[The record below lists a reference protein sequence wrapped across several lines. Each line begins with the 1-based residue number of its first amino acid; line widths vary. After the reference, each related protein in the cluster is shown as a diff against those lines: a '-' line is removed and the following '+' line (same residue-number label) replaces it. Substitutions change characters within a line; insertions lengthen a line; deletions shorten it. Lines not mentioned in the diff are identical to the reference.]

1 MKMKTSVILGVT
13 QMTFGVVLK
22 AMNALYFK
30 ESLDFFY
37 EFIPMIIFVL
47 SLFGYMILLIFMKW
61 SIDWDYRMFTATC
74 FDGLTPQNVTCDSD
88 STTADMCPLDYGGS
102 GDGCQPPNLITSLI
116 NIALSPGDVDE
127 PMYAGQT
134 SVQTILLLLALGS
147 IPVLLLAKP
156 LTIRSRMKKA
166 AARHDS
172 FSSESQLMAG
182 EHNSS
187 DKVENGGHGA
197 AGGDHGGHEEH
208 DFSEIVIHQAIET
221 IEFVLGMVS
230 NTASYL
236 RLWALS
242 LAHTELAAVFWEK
255 TMLTTIQMGN
265 AFAIFIGFAMFAG
278 VTFGVILCMDVL
290 ECFLHA
296 LRLHWVEF
304 QTKFYKADGYKFAP
318 FSIAAIVKEAPVM

>member
-1 MKMKTSVILGVT
+1 M
-13 QMTFGVVLK
+13 
-22 AMNALYFK
+22 
-30 ESLDFFY
+30 
-37 EFIPMIIFVL
+37 
-47 SLFGYMILLIFMKW
+47 
-61 SIDWDYRMFTATC
+61 
-74 FDGLTPQNVTCDSD
+74 
-88 STTADMCPLDYGGS
+88 
-102 GDGCQPPNLITSLI
+102 
-116 NIALSPGDVDE
+116 
-127 PMYAGQT
+127 
-134 SVQTILLLLALGS
+134 GS

-187 DKVENGGHGA
+187 EKVDNGHGA

-208 DFSEIVIHQAIET
+208 DFSEIVIHQVQYMCTRNRFCFSNAYMSTFSVIITIVPVFIVRWCPLFRSSLDGAEGDGLGGSEPEIFAHDVFAAHHLPNLALKAIET

-304 QTKFYKADGYKFAP
+304 QTKFYKADG
-318 FSIAAIVKEAPVM
+318 

>member
-1 MKMKTSVILGVT
+1 MSR
-13 QMTFGVVLK
+13 
-22 AMNALYFK
+22 
-30 ESLDFFY
+30 
-37 EFIPMIIFVL
+37 
-47 SLFGYMILLIFMKW
+47 YMILLIFMKW

-116 NIALSPGDVDE
+116 NIALSPGVVDE

-182 EHNSS
+182 EHKSS

-197 AGGDHGGHEEH
+197 AGGDSGGHEEH

-304 QTKFYKADGYKFAP
+304 QTKFYKADG
-318 FSIAAIVKEAPVM
+318 